1 MTLGVFG
8 HLLLKDFIDA
18 IGMPVDALCMRVG
31 AMSMLVLGGCT
42 VPRCTHISL
51 RVVLRDFSN
60 FLASVPAARGH
71 SAPTPAPLL
80 VPSVDLSCTCQP
92 AGNYFVSEMLTGFC
106 AFLLRA
112 CH

>member
-1 MTLGVFG
+1 VTLGVLG

-18 IGMPVDALCMRVG
+18 IGMPVDALCMRVD

-42 VPRCTHISL
+42 VPICTRVSL
-51 RVVLRDFSN
+51 GVVLRDFSH
-60 FLASVPAARGH
+60 FLTSVSAARGH
-71 SAPTPAPLL
+71 SALTPAPSL

-106 AFLLRA
+106 PFLLRA